1 MSPLEVPRVPRIPKK
16 SWQRWRGQHTCFS
29 QVTRPGLPH
38 LQDGGALLILVHLG
52 GQPVELEGHA
62 AQVGEELAVVGLL
75 RTHAQGGL
83 QALQVQQ
90 QVAVFVGSGAQLL
103 AGVGDRGYSSPG
115 LSRRHRP
122 FSRCFPI
129 PHDSVSP

>member
-1 MSPLEVPRVPRIPKK
+1 M
-16 SWQRWRGQHTCFS
+16 
-29 QVTRPGLPH
+29 TRPGLPH

-75 RTHAQGGL
+75 CTHAQGGL

-90 QVAVFVGSGAQLL
+90 QVAVLVGSGAQLL
-103 AGVGDRGYSSPG
+103 AGVGDRDHSSPG
-115 LSRRHRP
+115 SE
-122 FSRCFPI
+122 
-129 PHDSVSP
+129 